1 MTSLA
6 STDTANRIRGLLVKE
21 FKLDPENVT
30 ADARFVEL
38 GIDSIGMA
46 ELIFIIEDEFRL
58 KLHDV
63 GVQLATFGEVVQFI
77 DEALAN
83 RHATTPPPQ
92 KAHAVPTAT

>member
-21 FKLDPENVT
+21 FKLDPEHVT

-63 GVQLATFGEVVQFI
+63 GVQLATFGEVVKFI
-77 DEALAN
+77 DDEVVAQRGEAPA
-83 RHATTPPPQ
+83 APVAGGVQ
-92 KAHAVPTAT
+92 EPT

>member
-77 DEALAN
+77 DDEVVAQRGEAPA
-83 RHATTPPPQ
+83 APVAGGVQ
-92 KAHAVPTAT
+92 EPT